1 MDPATDEPTPPGMP
15 RLDRRTI
22 LVCVAIAAVAAAGV
36 FVLLLNVLAD
46 DTTTDASPTSSSP
59 SSPSSGSSS
68 SAEPD
73 PETDPSGTLVPAK
86 EAPDVEFTRFDGS
99 KATLSDFRGQKLVVN
114 FFASTCIPCKK
125 EMPALQRVHERL
137 GDDVTFV
144 GIAVQDD
151 PEAAQDL
158 IDQTGVSYDLGQ
170 DPSGSLFQG
179 FGGVVLPVT
188 AFVAEDG
195 TVMKLHA
202 GQLTE
207 AEITQLISDNLLAG
221 G

>member
-46 DTTTDASPTSSSP
+46 DTSTDASPSSTSSP
-59 SSPSSGSSS
+59 SSPSSST
-68 SAEPD
+68 ETD
-73 PETDPSGTLVPAK
+73 PGTDPSGTLVPAK

-99 KATLSDFRGQKLVVN
+99 TATLSDFRGQKLVVN

-170 DPSGSLFQG
+170 DPTGSLFQG

-202 GQLTE
+202 GKLTE

>member
-46 DTTTDASPTSSSP
+46 DASTDASPSSASSP
-59 SSPSSGSSS
+59 SSPSSSSS
-68 SAEPD
+68 SETD
-73 PETDPSGTLVPAK
+73 PGTDPSGTLVPAK

-99 KATLSDFRGQKLVVN
+99 TATLSDFRGQKLVVN

-170 DPSGSLFQG
+170 DPTGSLFQG

-195 TVMKLHA
+195 TVMELHA
-202 GQLTE
+202 GKLTE
-207 AEITQLISDNLLAG
+207 ADITQLISDNLLAG

>member
-36 FVLLLNVLAD
+36 FVLLLAD
-46 DTTTDASPTSSSP
+46 DTSTDASPSSVSSP
-59 SSPSSGSSS
+59 SSPSPSSS
-68 SAEPD
+68 S
-73 PETDPSGTLVPAK
+73 ETDPGTGPSGTLVPAK

-99 KATLSDFRGQKLVVN
+99 TATLSDFRGQKLVVN

-170 DPSGSLFQG
+170 DPTGSLFQG

-202 GQLTE
+202 GKLTE

>member
-22 LVCVAIAAVAAAGV
+22 LVCVAIAALSAAGV
-36 FVLLLNVLAD
+36 FVLLLNLLAE
-46 DTTTDASPTSSSP
+46 DAGTAAEPGTSSS
-59 SSPSSGSSS
+59 SSS
-68 SAEPD
+68 SQSSPT
-73 PETDPSGTLVPAK
+73 ETDAPETLVPA
-86 EAPDVEFTRFDGS
+86 EQAPDIAFTRFDGS
-99 KATLSDFRGQKLVVN
+99 TAKLTDFRGQKLVVN

-158 IDQTGVSYDLGQ
+158 VEATGVSYDLGQ
-170 DPSGSLFQG
+170 DPRGELFKG
-179 FGGVVLPVT
+179 FGGAYLPVT

-195 TVMKLHA
+195 TVMDLHL

-207 AEITQLISDNLLAG
+207 AEITQKISDNLLAG

>member
-1 MDPATDEPTPPGMP
+1 M
-15 RLDRRTI
+15 
-22 LVCVAIAAVAAAGV
+22 
-36 FVLLLNVLAD
+36 
-46 DTTTDASPTSSSP
+46 
-59 SSPSSGSSS
+59 
-68 SAEPD
+68 
-73 PETDPSGTLVPAK
+73 
-86 EAPDVEFTRFDGS
+86 
-99 KATLSDFRGQKLVVN
+99 VN
-114 FFASTCIPCKK
+114 FFASTCVPCKK

-170 DPSGSLFQG
+170 DPTGSLFQG
-179 FGGVVLPVT
+179 FGGVVLPIT

-195 TVMKLHA
+195 TVMELHA

-207 AEITQLISDNLLAG
+207 AGDHPADQRQPARRRLTWTAAATAWPSPQG
-221 G
+221 CWRR

>member
-22 LVCVAIAAVAAAGV
+22 LVCVAIAATAAAGV

-46 DTTTDASPTSSSP
+46 DTSTDASPSSTSSP
-59 SSPSSGSSS
+59 SSPSSST
-68 SAEPD
+68 ETD
-73 PETDPSGTLVPAK
+73 PGTDPSGTLVPAK

-99 KATLSDFRGQKLVVN
+99 TATLSDFRGQKLVVN

-170 DPSGSLFQG
+170 DPTGSLFQG

-195 TVMKLHA
+195 TVMELHA
-202 GQLTE
+202 GKLTE

>member
-36 FVLLLNVLAD
+36 FVLLINILAD
-46 DTTTDASPTSSSP
+46 DTGTAAEPRSSSSP
-59 SSPSSGSSS
+59 SSQPS
-68 SAEPD
+68 PT
-73 PETDPSGTLVPAK
+73 ETDAPDTLVTA
-86 EAPDVEFTRFDGS
+86 EQAPDIAFTRFDGS
-99 KATLSDFRGQKLVVN
+99 TAELTDFRGQKLVVN
-114 FFASTCIPCKK
+114 FFASTCKK

-137 GDDVTFV
+137 GDDVTFI

-158 IDQTGVSYDLGQ
+158 VESTGVSYDLGQ
-170 DPSGSLFQG
+170 DPRGELFQG

-195 TVMKLHA
+195 TVMELHP
-202 GQLTE
+202 GKLTE
-207 AEITQLISDNLLAG
+207 AEITQKVSDNLLAG

>member
-22 LVCVAIAAVAAAGV
+22 LVCVAIAATAAAGV

-46 DTTTDASPTSSSP
+46 DTSTDASPSSTSSP
-59 SSPSSGSSS
+59 SSPSSST
-68 SAEPD
+68 ETD
-73 PETDPSGTLVPAK
+73 PGTDPSGTLVPAK

-99 KATLSDFRGQKLVVN
+99 TATLSDFRGQKLVVN

-170 DPSGSLFQG
+170 DPTGSLFQG

-202 GQLTE
+202 GKLTE

>member
-22 LVCVAIAAVAAAGV
+22 LVCVAIAATAAAGV

-46 DTTTDASPTSSSP
+46 DTSTDASPSSASSP
-59 SSPSSGSSS
+59 SSPSSSSS
-68 SAEPD
+68 SDTD
-73 PETDPSGTLVPAK
+73 PGTDPSGTLVPAK

-99 KATLSDFRGQKLVVN
+99 TATLSDFRGQKLVVN

-170 DPSGSLFQG
+170 DPTGSLFQG

-195 TVMKLHA
+195 TVMELHA
-202 GQLTE
+202 GKLTE

>member
-22 LVCVAIAAVAAAGV
+22 LVCVAIAATAAAGV

-46 DTTTDASPTSSSP
+46 DTSTDASPSSTSSP
-59 SSPSSGSSS
+59 SSPSSST
-68 SAEPD
+68 ETD
-73 PETDPSGTLVPAK
+73 PGTDPSGTLVPAK
-86 EAPDVEFTRFDGS
+86 KAPDVEFTRFDGS
-99 KATLSDFRGQKLVVN
+99 TATLSDFRGQKLVVN

-170 DPSGSLFQG
+170 DPTGSLFQG

-195 TVMKLHA
+195 TVMELHA
-202 GQLTE
+202 GKLTE

>member
-1 MDPATDEPTPPGMP
+1 MDPATDEPTPPGVP

-22 LVCVAIAAVAAAGV
+22 LVCVAIAAVAAVGV

-46 DTTTDASPTSSSP
+46 DTGTAAENTASQTTGSEANGSERTGSESTTS
-59 SSPSSGSSS
+59 
-68 SAEPD
+68 E
-73 PETDPSGTLVPAK
+73 TLVEAT
-86 EAPDVEFTRFDGS
+86 EAPDVAFTRFDGS
-99 KATLSDFRGQKLVVN
+99 TAKLSDYRGQKLVVN

-137 GDDVTFV
+137 GDDVTFI

-158 IDQTGVSYDLGQ
+158 IDTTGVSYDLGQ
-170 DPSGSLFQG
+170 DPQGTLFQG

-195 TVMKLHA
+195 TVMDLHA
-202 GQLTE
+202 GKLTE
-207 AEITQLISDNLLAG
+207 ADVTQKVSDNLLAG

>member
-36 FVLLLNVLAD
+36 FVLLLNLLAD
-46 DTTTDASPTSSSP
+46 DTSTDASPSSSSASSP
-59 SSPSSGSSS
+59 SSSSDT
-68 SAEPD
+68 D

-99 KATLSDFRGQKLVVN
+99 TATLSDFRGQKLVVN

-170 DPSGSLFQG
+170 DPTGSLFQG

-202 GQLTE
+202 GKLTE

>member
-15 RLDRRTI
+15 RLDRRTV

-46 DTTTDASPTSSSP
+46 DTTTDASPTSPP
-59 SSPSSGSSS
+59 SSPSS
-68 SAEPD
+68 SA
-73 PETDPSGTLVPAK
+73 ETDPSATLVPAK

-99 KATLSDFRGQKLVVN
+99 TATLSDFRGQKLVVN

-170 DPSGSLFQG
+170 DPTGSLFQG

-195 TVMKLHA
+195 TVMELHA
-202 GQLTE
+202 GKLTE

>member
-1 MDPATDEPTPPGMP
+1 M
-15 RLDRRTI
+15 
-22 LVCVAIAAVAAAGV
+22 
-36 FVLLLNVLAD
+36 
-46 DTTTDASPTSSSP
+46 
-59 SSPSSGSSS
+59 
-68 SAEPD
+68 
-73 PETDPSGTLVPAK
+73 
-86 EAPDVEFTRFDGS
+86 
-99 KATLSDFRGQKLVVN
+99 VN

-170 DPSGSLFQG
+170 DPTGSLFQG

-195 TVMKLHA
+195 TVMELHA
-202 GQLTE
+202 GKLTE